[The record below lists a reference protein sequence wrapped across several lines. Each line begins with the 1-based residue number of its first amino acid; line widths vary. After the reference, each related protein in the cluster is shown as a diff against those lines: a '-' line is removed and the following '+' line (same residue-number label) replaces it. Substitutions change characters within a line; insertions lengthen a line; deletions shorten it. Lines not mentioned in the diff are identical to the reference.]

1 MIYIMIIHIRINIHI
16 YILICFSRK
25 FIENM
30 RLKYNKAAQ
39 EAGVYIVSACGF
51 DCIPTDLGV
60 LFTQQK
66 FGGEVN
72 SIETYLNLSENSSI
86 PRPFANYGTWN
97 SLVHSVAH
105 KSELRELRT
114 KLYPTKLPEF
124 TPKLKKKYVSLKK
137 QHIYIYI
144 YIYIYI

>member
-144 YIYIYI
+144 YI